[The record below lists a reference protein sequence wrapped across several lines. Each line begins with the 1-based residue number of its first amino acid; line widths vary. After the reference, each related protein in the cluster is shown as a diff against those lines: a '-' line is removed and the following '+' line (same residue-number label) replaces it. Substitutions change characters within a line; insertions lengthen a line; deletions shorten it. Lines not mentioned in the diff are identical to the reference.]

1 MLRSLAV
8 IAAFAAPAL
17 AIGPTFHTVSSFVP
31 YFSYTGPLK
40 VSGFVP
46 IIATAETQIAAP
58 ILIGLDPLCNSGAA
72 AG

>member
-1 MLRSLAV
+1 MFRSLAV

-17 AIGPTFHTVSSFVP
+17 AAPTLHTASSFQK

-40 VSGFVP
+40 VFGIVP
-46 IIATAETQIAAP
+46 IIALGETQIAAP
-58 ILIGLDPLCNSGAA
+58 ILFGLDPLCSAGAA